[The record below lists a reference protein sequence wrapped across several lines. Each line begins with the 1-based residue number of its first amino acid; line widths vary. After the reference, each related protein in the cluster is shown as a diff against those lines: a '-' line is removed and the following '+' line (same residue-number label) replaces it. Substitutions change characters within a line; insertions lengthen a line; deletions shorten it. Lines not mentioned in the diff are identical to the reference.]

1 MSWEKVTEIVAPIA
15 EHYKSLAD
23 GLSEAQSKQSELDKK
38 YTGLLNL
45 IKNEATVERLQLRD
59 KMQTEMNHNLEMI
72 EYHKEAINLYKKQ
85 VEESNIIGGVQA
97 SIKNELATNVKRID
111 QHQKLE
117 SAFQAFIQA
126 YQETELLEE
135 ELHKEASDK
144 VGDLRAIVWSPNAA
158 SSSFDIGIQRALEY
172 SASETYKK
180 LKVSN
185 SLVNSVTVDRSAMPW
200 LIRLA
205 NGDID
210 Y

>member
-15 EHYKSLAD
+15 EHYKSLSD
-23 GLSEAQSKQSELDKK
+23 GLSEAQSKQSELDEK

-72 EYHKEAINLYKKQ
+72 EYHKEAISLYKKQ
-85 VEESNIIGGVQA
+85 VEESNVIDGVQA
-97 SIKNELATNVKRID
+97 SIKNELATNAKRID

-126 YQETELLEE
+126 YQEAELLEK
-135 ELHKEASDK
+135 ELHKEASGK
-144 VGDLRAIVWSPNAA
+144 VDDLRAIVWSPDAA
-158 SSSFDIGIQRALEY
+158 YSSFDIGIQRALEY

-185 SLVNSVTVDRSAMPW
+185 SLVNSVSVDRSAMPW